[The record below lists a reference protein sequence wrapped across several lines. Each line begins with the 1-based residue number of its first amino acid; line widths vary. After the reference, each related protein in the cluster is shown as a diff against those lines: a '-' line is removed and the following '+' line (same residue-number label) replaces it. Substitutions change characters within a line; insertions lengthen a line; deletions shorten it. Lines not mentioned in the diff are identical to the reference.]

1 MWYPARHTP
10 EMGRPALRSLAL
22 RPSGHPLFS
31 SRALPRRR
39 LLRSAAA
46 ASALAIGARLWSPA
60 IDTLA
65 ASNDEALP
73 IPGGN
78 DFLNDG
84 HFVHVFIPAFGSEPS
99 TVNHF
104 NGFVAAAE
112 IQGTGT
118 GTDTTTGATTRYYY
132 DADMRFMDG
141 NYIAAD
147 GRVRHGTFGFV

>member
-1 MWYPARHTP
+1 MWYPTP
-10 EMGRPALRSLAL
+10 HVLPN
-22 RPSGHPLFS
+22 S
-31 SRALPRRR
+31 SRDISRPPFRHRALSRRR

-46 ASALAIGARLWSPA
+46 SSALALGARLWSPMIPA
-60 IDTLA
+60 LA
-65 ASNDEALP
+65 ASNDEAMP

-78 DFLNDG
+78 DFLGDG
-84 HFVHVFIPAFGSEPS
+84 HFVHVFVPAFGQETS
-99 TVNHF
+99 TINHF
-104 NGFVAAAE
+104 KGFVAAAE

-118 GTDTTTGATTRYYY
+118 GTDTTTGTTTRYYY

>member
-1 MWYPARHTP
+1 MWYPARHP
-10 EMGRPALRSLAL
+10 SSLGRPAPLSQAGH
-22 RPSGHPLFS
+22 PSGLLAPSL
-31 SRALPRRR
+31 RVVPRRR

-46 ASALAIGARLWSPA
+46 ASALALGARLRSPM
-60 IDTLA
+60 IDALA

-78 DFLNDG
+78 DFLDDG
-84 HFVHVFIPAFGSEPS
+84 HFVHVFPPAFGLEPS

-118 GTDTTTGATTRYYY
+118 GTDTTTGKMTRYYY

-141 NYIAAD
+141 QYIGAD

>member
-1 MWYPARHTP
+1 MWYPTT
-10 EMGRPALRSLAL
+10 RPLPDSTGTVRLPSLR
-22 RPSGHPLFS
+22 R
-31 SRALPRRR
+31 RALSRRR

-46 ASALAIGARLWSPA
+46 ASALALGTRHWSPMM
-60 IDTLA
+60 TSLA
-65 ASNDEALP
+65 AGTDEALP

-84 HFVHVFIPAFGSEPS
+84 HFVHVFVPAFGQEPS

-118 GTDTTTGATTRYYY
+118 GTDTQTGKSTRYYY
-132 DADMRFMDG
+132 DADMRFMAGD
-141 NYIAAD
+141 YIAAD
-147 GRVRHGTFGFV
+147 GRVRRGTFGFV

>member
-1 MWYPARHTP
+1 MWYPARHP
-10 EMGRPALRSLAL
+10 SASGRPAPLAHAA
-22 RPSGHPLFS
+22 RPGGRLAISPHP
-31 SRALPRRR
+31 LPRRR

-46 ASALAIGARLWSPA
+46 ASALALGARLWSPA
-60 IDTLA
+60 IDALA
-65 ASNDEALP
+65 AGGDEALP

-78 DFLNDG
+78 DFLEDG
-84 HFVHVFIPAFGSEPS
+84 HFVHVFVPAFGSEPS

-118 GTDTTTGATTRYYY
+118 GTDTATGKTTRYYY

-141 NYIAAD
+141 EYIGAD
-147 GRVRHGTFGFV
+147 GRVRHGTFAFV